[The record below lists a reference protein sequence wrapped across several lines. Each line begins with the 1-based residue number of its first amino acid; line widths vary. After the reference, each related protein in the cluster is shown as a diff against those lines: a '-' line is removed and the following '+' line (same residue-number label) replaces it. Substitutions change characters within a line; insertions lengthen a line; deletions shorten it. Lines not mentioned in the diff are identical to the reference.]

1 MTEVVQFL
9 PASYAIITHIE
20 NTKSNGMPG
29 LNTLLASISVVKFA
43 IWFSEI
49 REALIGI
56 SVEKQN
62 LQAWARATNLCQM
75 FEDIC
80 TKIVD
85 TQNHLM
91 FSLTFPKLDV

>member
-1 MTEVVQFL
+1 MTEVGQFL
-9 PASYAIITHIE
+9 PANYAIITHIE

-56 SVEKQN
+56 SAEKQN
-62 LQAWARATNLCQM
+62 LQAWARATNLSQM
-75 FEDIC
+75 FEDMYQDSRYP
-80 TKIVD
+80 KSPDV
-85 TQNHLM
+85 
-91 FSLTFPKLDV
+91 FPNLP